1 MTKVKTW
8 IKYLEKVRRMFLLH
22 TYRNQTKGI
31 LTTYIWEKHVAA
43 TTENEKIDGLLT
55 DSMR

>member
-31 LTTYIWEKHVAA
+31 WPLISEKKHVAA

-55 DSMR
+55 DSIR